1 MPVNNIKVGLGKM
14 GTMDVLDV
22 KDNGGHNVEKSPQPT
37 TIVWD
42 LNSELANA
50 SFAAMDGTEPGFQW
64 EEQPPAGVFG
74 LPTVL
79 PNGKLEIVDYY
90 SDSKDKGEW
99 VYKLRVVHGN
109 KIYTTITD
117 LGAKPSATAK
127 NPVIINKD
135 P

>member
-1 MPVNNIKVGLGKM
+1 MPVNNIKVGLGM
-14 GTMDVLDV
+14 SGNTVVLDV
-22 KDNGGHNVEKSPQPT
+22 KDNGGHNVEKNSQPT

-64 EEQPPAGVFG
+64 EQQPPAGVFG
-74 LPTVL
+74 PPTVR
-79 PNGKLEIVDYY
+79 PNGKLEIVDNY
-90 SDSKDKGEW
+90 SDSKDQGRW
-99 VYKLRVVHGN
+99 IYKLRVVHGN
-109 KIYTTITD
+109 KIYTTISEFEVRP
-117 LGAKPSATAK
+117 GNTAK